1 MIFTIIVVL
10 LVALMVIV
18 VFVNGYQ
25 QHREKIEAERRTEIA
40 KQKSI
45 VDETED
51 VLVAS
56 ANLPISNTLMAILQ
70 KRVVNALKVMYEMD
84 PKQTGLRQRL
94 RDAENR
100 SQEMDMAPSGGSDA
114 DESIQ
119 LPDNDRQIIVFIQCL
134 KKQRALLRSEHGKGK
149 VDTQT
154 FGKEDKRLDKLQ
166 LRVNI
171 ETLDR
176 RARAAMK
183 GGMMGS
189 ARQYLEKAIAAV
201 NAFPNQDAYT
211 HGVRS
216 KLETKLREIQENLT
230 RVNAEDRAKKAEEE
244 RDELDELFAPKK
256 KW

>member
-10 LVALMVIV
+10 LVALMLIV

-25 QHREKIEAERRTEIA
+25 QHREKLEAERRTELA

-51 VLVAS
+51 VIVAS
-56 ANLPISNTLMAILQ
+56 ANLPISNTLNSILQ
-70 KRVVNALKVMYEMD
+70 TRVINALKVMHELD
-84 PKQTGLRQRL
+84 PKQTSIRQRL
-94 RDAENR
+94 RDAESR
-100 SQEMDMAPSGGSDA
+100 VKEMDVSGSSSTG

-149 VDTQT
+149 VDSHI
-154 FGKEDKRLDKLQ
+154 FSKEDRRLDKLQ
-166 LRVNI
+166 LRVNV

-176 RARAAMK
+176 RAKAALK

-189 ARQYLEKAIAAV
+189 ARQYFEKAIAAV
-201 NAFPNQDAYT
+201 NAFPNQDNYT
-211 HGVRS
+211 ADIRN
-216 KLETKLREIQENLT
+216 KLEVQLKEIQENLT
-230 RVNAEDRAKKAEEE
+230 RVNAEDRAKRAEEE